1 MVKKLVLTICLVS
14 FVAQVSASEDEGK
27 SIDFKK
33 ELLSQLRGVKGE
45 CDDLRYKYGQA
56 ERERAAAVEIIEEMH
71 KRQQELSKA
80 LEAVGA
86 RAEAAERA
94 SAKAAESARVLEKQK
109 REMIVNSRTDITNIS
124 RPQLDPSKGQTAETY
139 EAMERRLAAAID
151 FLHAKGFK
159 S

>member
-14 FVAQVSASEDEGK
+14 FVAQVSASDAGK
-27 SIDFKK
+27 SIDFKR
-33 ELLSQLRGVKGE
+33 ELLSQLRDVKGE
-45 CDDLRYKYGQA
+45 CDDLRSKYDQA

-80 LEAVGA
+80 LEAERE

-109 REMIVNSRTDITNIS
+109 REMIVNSGTYITDIS
-124 RPQLDPSKGQTAETY
+124 RPQLDPIKGQTAETY
-139 EAMERRLAAAID
+139 EAMERRLDAAIR
-151 FLHAKGFK
+151 FLHANGFK
-159 S
+159 P